1 MGGIKMSKKLY
12 KGKIAYVDNV
22 KLGIKLP
29 GGHYA
34 YIRSYDPKSKTCS
47 VNTIKSIQDN
57 HGNFINAKLL
67 QVKSGLLYP
76 IPIHDTNLSLFSG
89 VSNKPIKN
97 IELKNLKNIGKRT
110 IKTRHKF
117 YIGKYLK

>member
-1 MGGIKMSKKLY
+1 VSKKLY

-22 KLGIKLP
+22 NIGIRLP
-29 GGHYA
+29 GGHYV
-34 YIRSYDPKSKTCS
+34 YIISYDPKNKTCN
-47 VNTIKSIQDN
+47 VNTNKRIKEN

-67 QVKSGLLYP
+67 QIKSGFLYP

-117 YIGKYLK
+117 FIGKYLK